1 MIRRLWSIAP
11 LAVFLGGLPAVAQP
25 SYRNLDA
32 GHPTRV
38 EDAEVTERYALD
50 LDVLNLR
57 YDELSNLR
65 TRLLYEP
72 RLTYGV
78 LPRTEAWIRVPLFY
92 REREVQPRGGIAG
105 IGAGAMYQFTIE
117 SEHVPALA
125 MATEVFKP
133 TGPNALP
140 ASVSVRALL
149 TRSFA
154 PGRLHLNASIASY
167 SARQG
172 PSLIITCPPN
182 PAPGTPCGGGDP
194 LPPLDGPCVVNAD
207 ALAASFMCNAAPQLA
222 PAETQQ
228 ALPGDIQT
236 HGHWLLGLGLDKALP
251 LQSTLLLADLF
262 AEKFEGIGRKTD
274 VTAEIGVRHQW
285 RPQVVFSAGL
295 GRHFRG
301 SGFSTFLNLGL
312 TLSNALQF

>member
-1 MIRRLWSIAP
+1 MRRLGSIAA
-11 LAVFLGGLPAVAQP
+11 LAIFLSGLPAEAQP

-38 EDAEVTERYALD
+38 EDATVTERYALD

-72 RLTYGV
+72 RLSYGV
-78 LPRTEAWIRVPLFY
+78 LPRTEAWVRLPLFY
-92 REREVQPRGGIAG
+92 RERTIQPRGGIAG
-105 IGAGAMYQFTIE
+105 VGAGAMYQFTIE

-133 TGPNALP
+133 TGPKALP
-140 ASVSVRALL
+140 ASVSLRALL

-154 PGRLHLNASIASY
+154 PGRVHLNASIASY
-167 SARQG
+167 SMREG

-182 PAPGTPCGGGDP
+182 PAPGTACGGGDP
-194 LPPLDGPCVVNAD
+194 LPPLDGPCIVNRG
-207 ALAASFMCNAAPQLA
+207 ALRAAFLCNAAPQLL

-236 HGHWLLGLGLDKALP
+236 HTHWLLGVGLDKAFP
-251 LQSTLLLADLF
+251 LKSTLLLADLF

-274 VTAEIGVRHQW
+274 VTAELGVRHQW
-285 RPQVVFSAGL
+285 RPQAVFSAGL

-301 SGFSTFLNLGL
+301 AGFSTFLNLGV
-312 TLSNALQF
+312 TLSHALQL